1 MSFRKEKKFRL
12 TCYDYES
19 LKNELLLKGMVPLF
33 AKREINSLYYDDE
46 NHSMYHDSEEGLLPR
61 RKVRIRWYD
70 DIKKA
75 SNEVKISSFE
85 GRFKTS
91 SLAHA
96 ESENSLPQSLFDPHY
111 GVIIPSLLVSYMREY
126 FTFESMRITFDSD
139 IKYFNYRLAQNIQ
152 FLDKECVMEI
162 KVGIDVPDDYIERL
176 IPHSTS
182 RFSKYSRGLLASN
195 REL

>member
-19 LKNELLLKGMVPLF
+19 LKNELLLKGMAPLY

-96 ESENSLPQSLFDPHY
+96 ESENSLPQSLFDTHY
-111 GVIIPSLLVSYMREY
+111 GIIIPSLLVSYTREY
-126 FTFESMRITFDSD
+126 FTFESMRITFDSG
-139 IKYFNYRLAQNIQ
+139 IKYFNYRLAQNIP
-152 FLDKECVMEI
+152 FLDEECVMEI

-182 RFSKYSRGLLASN
+182 RFSKYSRGLLISN
-195 REL
+195 NGI

>member
-12 TCYDYES
+12 TWYDFES
-19 LKNELLLKGMVPLF
+19 LKNELLLKGMTQLF

>member
-12 TCYDYES
+12 TWYDFES
-19 LKNELLLKGMVPLF
+19 LKNALLLKGMTQLF

-111 GVIIPSLLVSYMREY
+111 GVIIPSLLVSYTREY